1 MMLAAR
7 TERAYRRAA
16 GRFEQRIVASGATP
30 GALAYVRAMT
40 DFSPSLTDAS
50 WRFLR
55 AAVKWWISVTISTDE
70 AEQFTRLFP
79 YSRPECKPKKR
90 LPKRLP
96 ERVSTDLV
104 AVLQSGPTG
113 ANKQIAADMLIAGVA
128 TGLRPVEWS
137 RARLKGNTLYVQ
149 NAKYRPG
156 ISGNGKERVLLLV
169 DGVIT
174 DEQRAA
180 IKRLIVALAGRE
192 WDEVGGNIR
201 RAFNAAKDRLKTM
214 KLLTPFQTRT
224 RLYEA
229 RHQFSAN
236 AKMTLDY
243 AGGEVAAA
251 MGQRSAMTARVSYG
265 NRRKAV
271 GTLPV
276 KPSTESVAAV
286 DPKSISRLT
295 ASLSRI
301 ARFVARAAGYESPS
315 KGRGLSPVKGARAS
329 PIDLPR
335 NTRDTS

>member
-16 GRFEQRIVASGATP
+16 GRFEQRIAASGGTP

-40 DFSPSLTDAS
+40 DLSPSLTDAS

-55 AAVKWWISVTISTDE
+55 AAVKWWIGITISADE
-70 AEQFTRLFP
+70 AEQFSRLFP
-79 YSRPECKPKKR
+79 FSRPEVKPKKR
-90 LPKRLP
+90 LPKQLP
-96 ERVSTDLV
+96 MRVSNDLV
-104 AVLQSGPTG
+104 AVLKGGPVG
-113 ANKQIAADMLIAGVA
+113 ANKQIAADMLVAGVA

-137 RARLKGNTLYVQ
+137 RARLKGDTLYVR

-156 ISGNGKERVLLLV
+156 ISGNGKERVLRLV
-169 DGVIT
+169 AGIVT

-180 IKRLIVALAGRE
+180 IKRLIAALSGRE

-201 RAFNAAKDRLKTM
+201 RAFNAAKSRLKSM
-214 KLLTPFQTRT
+214 KLLTPLQMRT

-229 RHQFSAN
+229 RHQFSAD
-236 AKMTLDY
+236 AKLALDY

-251 MGQRSAMTARVSYG
+251 MGQRSAMTARISYG
-265 NRRKAV
+265 NRRKAS

-276 KPSTESVAAV
+276 KPSAESVAAV
-286 DPKSISRLT
+286 DPKSISRLS

-301 ARFVARAAGYESPS
+301 TRFVSVAAGYDQRAVSVDLSPS
-315 KGRGLSPVKGARAS
+315 TVTRDSPLPLS
-329 PIDLPR
+329 R
-335 NTRDTS
+335 NTRDTT